1 MRYLVIFF
9 IIIVFVGCK
18 PYKIPQ
24 PISCEN
30 CLTKINDIYSFK
42 IKEIITDSRCPV
54 DVNCVWQGQVELVI
68 SVYENDDFLE
78 DEHLI
83 LDGKNLEYNK
93 AIFEKY
99 TFGKKVNGISIYP
112 QKKENEK
119 IELKDYYLEVFVEG
133 QN

>member
-1 MRYLVIFF
+1 MKK
-9 IIIVFVGCK
+9 IICLCI
-18 PYKIPQ
+18 
-24 PISCEN
+24 ISLISSCA
-30 CLTKINDIYSFK
+30 TKINEETDEVLYHKLNDIYSFK

-83 LDGKNLEYNK
+83 LEGKNLEYNK